1 MPPSPSRFMKL
12 ERSVSR
18 PAALN
23 PKATLDREA
32 ERNGR
37 IIKRRGN
44 WGGGK
49 RGGEVEPEAQGNET
63 KPDKERK
70 EDKFTPM
77 GEGDEETGKV
87 TF

>member
-1 MPPSPSRFMKL
+1 MKL
-12 ERSVSR
+12 ERPVSR

-32 ERNGR
+32 EGNGK

-44 WGGGK
+44 WRGGK
-49 RGGEVEPEAQGNET
+49 RGGEVELEVQGNET
-63 KPDKERK
+63 KLDKERK

-77 GEGDEETGKV
+77 GDGDDDEEIGKV
-87 TF
+87 TFQK